1 MKIYELIK
9 NINKKVTIK
18 TSRVLDVKK
27 HYISLYRANMVYLY
41 DKGYISDPT
50 VFDTKEILGNIVDLN
65 IKYLT
70 GVTGRIELSEDYI
83 GYAICKYKDNE
94 EVLDF
99 LNILLN
105 VVRYRNMSINIDK
118 FYDDLGFANEVKNK
132 VSLNVVQSASRIFNK
147 NGFNLNESILRCFK
161 PYGVGFKLIT
171 LDDII
176 YSIALSELGITDES
190 DSSLFVEG
198 LTREE
203 EIRYSHLI
211 LNGLVKLDGVYAD
224 KLNDWLSKNKWAEG
238 NKFSS
243 QNEGLYNWVLYIKS
257 NIMIEEQSVL
267 LNKLLDEGNEI
278 VCMQSNGFYV
288 IDSDSPLEFPVGL
301 FAVVS
306 DEDDGIQLPEINKLE
321 GYTGELYSLEYLES
335 HELEFVGS
343 PIELYVD
350 AKKKE
355 LFVDKE
361 QTELKD
367 SISWFKH
374 MDARLSFD
382 ESTYREGVFPQDSL
396 EDSLYKIVCDSESGC
411 LIGYLTNDEKGK
423 NIDSIK
429 KQVAKKL

>member
-18 TSRVLDVKK
+18 TNRVLDVKK

-50 VFDTKEILGNIVDLN
+50 VFDTKEILGNIVDLD
-65 IKYLT
+65 IKYLS

-83 GYAICKYKDNE
+83 GYAICKYKGNE

-118 FYDDLGFANEVKNK
+118 FYDDLGFANEIKNK

-147 NGFNLNESILRCFK
+147 NGFNLDESILRCFK

-176 YSIALSELGITDES
+176 YSIALAELGIADES
-190 DSSLFVEG
+190 ENSLFVKG
-198 LTREE
+198 LTKEE

-211 LNGLVKLDGVYAD
+211 LNGLVKLDGVYAN

-257 NIMIEEQSVL
+257 NIMIEEQSIL

-288 IDSDSPLEFPVGL
+288 IDSDSPLEFPVGM
-301 FAVVS
+301 FAIAS

-321 GYTGELYSLEYLES
+321 GYTGEVYSLEYLET

-350 AKKKE
+350 SKKKE

-374 MDARLSFD
+374 MDARLSFG
-382 ESTYREGVFPQDSL
+382 ESDYREGVFVKDSL

-423 NIDSIK
+423 NLDSIK

>member
-9 NINKKVTIK
+9 SINKKVTIK

-27 HYISLYRANMVYLY
+27 HYMSLYRANMVYLY

-50 VFDTKEILGNIVDLN
+50 VFDTKEILGNIVDLE
-65 IKYLT
+65 IKHLT

-83 GYAICKYKDNE
+83 GYAKCKYKNNE

-99 LNILLN
+99 LNILSN
-105 VVRYRNMSINIDK
+105 VVKYRNMSINIDK

-147 NGFNLNESILRCFK
+147 NGFNLDESILKCFK
-161 PYGVGFKLIT
+161 PYGVGFKLVT
-171 LDDII
+171 LDDVI
-176 YSIALSELGITDES
+176 YNIALSELGITNES
-190 DSSLFVEG
+190 QDSLFVKG
-198 LTREE
+198 LTKEE
-203 EIRYSHLI
+203 EIRYAHLI
-211 LNGLVKLDGVYAD
+211 LNGLVKLDGEYAD
-224 KLNDWLSKNKWAEG
+224 KLNDWLRKNKWAEG

-257 NIMIEEQSVL
+257 NMMIEEQSLL

-288 IDSDSPLEFPVGL
+288 IDVDSPVEFPVGL

-306 DEDDGIQLPEINKLE
+306 DDDAEDVLPEINKLE
-321 GYTGELYSLEYLES
+321 GYTGEVYSLEFLES

-350 AKKKE
+350 AKKKA

-367 SISWFKH
+367 AISWFKH
-374 MDARLSFD
+374 EDAKWSFG
-382 ESTYREGVFPQDSL
+382 ESLYREGVFTKDSL
-396 EDSLYKIVCDSESGC
+396 EDRIYKIVGDSESGC

-423 NIDSIK
+423 NLDSIK